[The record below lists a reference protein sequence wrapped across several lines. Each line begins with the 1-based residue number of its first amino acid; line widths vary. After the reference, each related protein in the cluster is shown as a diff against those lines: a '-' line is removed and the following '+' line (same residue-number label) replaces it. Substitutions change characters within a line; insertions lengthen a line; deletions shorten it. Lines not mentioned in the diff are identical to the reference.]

1 MTATELA
8 QDGSVIWT
16 TLAEPGRGLAQAV
29 TRRRALTA
37 VLVSTFAALV
47 ATAIILPQLD
57 VEAVAAQKLKPDMTP
72 HERTEAIETAV
83 KLHHVVA
90 WASAAAGPTLSAFL
104 LACFLWVGFW
114 TAGAKT
120 GFKDIFTVSAH
131 GLLPNALQALLTAP
145 AAVIHAPVNPTALAK
160 LLPSSVAALLPASLP
175 APVLAAASSLDL
187 FTLWALYLTGS
198 GMAKAS
204 GASRRRAFVVVTL
217 LFVAYVALFKIA
229 PSAAPAGG
237 PGGPRGGP

>member
-47 ATAIILPQLD
+47 ATAIILPQVD
-57 VEAVAAQKLKPDMTP
+57 TEAVAAQKLRPDMTP
-72 HERTEAIETAV
+72 HERTEAIETAT

-90 WASAAAGPTLSAFL
+90 WAGAAAGPAASALFF
-104 LACFLWVGFW
+104 ACFLWLGFW
-114 TAGAKT
+114 TAGARA
-120 GFKDIFTVSAH
+120 GFKDTFTVSAH
-131 GLLPNALQALLTAP
+131 ALLPNALAALLLAP
-145 AAVIHAPVNPTALAK
+145 AAVVHAPVSPEQLGK
-160 LLPSSVAALLPASLP
+160 LLPSNLAAFLPASLP
-175 APVLAAASSLDL
+175 APALAAAGALDL
-187 FTLWALYLTGS
+187 FSIWALYLAGA

-204 GASRRRAFVVVTL
+204 GSSRRRAFAVVIV

>member
-1 MTATELA
+1 MTATEIA

-57 VEAVAAQKLKPDMTP
+57 TEAVAAQKLKPDMTP
-72 HERTEAIETAV
+72 HERAEAIESAA

-90 WASAAAGPTLSAFL
+90 WLGAAGGPAASALFF
-104 LACFLWVGFW
+104 ACFLWLGFW
-114 TAGAKT
+114 TAGART
-120 GFKDIFTVSAH
+120 GFKDTFTVSAH
-131 GLLPNALQALLTAP
+131 ALLPNALAALLTAP
-145 AAVIHAPVNPTALAK
+145 AAVVHAPVTPDQLGK
-160 LLPSSVAALLPASLP
+160 LLPSNLAAILPGSLP
-175 APVLAAASSLDL
+175 GPLLVAAASLD
-187 FTLWALYLTGS
+187 FFSLWALYLAGS

-204 GASRRRAFVVVTL
+204 GASRRRSFVIVIV

-237 PGGPRGGP
+237 PGPRGGP